1 MFDDEARVEAKQI
14 FAIMRDNSP
23 TEVNANRAIQ
33 YLANA
38 SFYEKLADRS
48 ERDRC
53 FMERVVGDY
62 GILLKD
68 PQEVRDYLSAHT
80 SERPYYW
87 MDNSTI
93 QNQIKAY
100 ADKQYKTGG
109 YEQAWSV
116 IDQMTPGDLRDYLK
130 DLISDNVK
138 VGIEILKNK

>member
-1 MFDDEARVEAKQI
+1 
-14 FAIMRDNSP
+14 MRDNAPS
-23 TEVNANRAIQ
+23 EADANRVLR
-33 YLANA
+33 YLAYA
-38 SFYEKLADRS
+38 TFYDRLAKAS

-68 PQEVRDYLSAHT
+68 AQSVRDYLTSHT
-80 SERPYYW
+80 TERPYYW

-109 YEQAWSV
+109 YERAWSV
-116 IDQMTPGDLRDYLK
+116 IDQMGPGELREYLK
-130 DLISDNVK
+130 DLIADNVK